1 MEKNK
6 NMSDMNGYLEE
17 YKKKAGWWRLICK
30 HCQFKWFGAWSLQ
43 TKEISGSVKPCEI
56 CGAKNPTMMVKIP
69 DEQKEEVK
77 HEKKPP
83 KEYIIPVKV
92 I

>member
-1 MEKNK
+1 
-6 NMSDMNGYLEE
+6 MSDMDGYIEE

-30 HCQFKWFGAWSLQ
+30 HCQFKWFATCNTE

-56 CGAKNPTMMVKIP
+56 CGQKNPTVMVKIP
-69 DEQKEEVK
+69 DEQKEVK

-92 I
+92 M